1 MLNNRNNTQLVPNLK
16 ALVLS
21 GGRGTRLRPL
31 TFTLAK
37 QLIPLANKPVLGYVL
52 DQVAQTGITQIAII
66 IAPET
71 GHYVKEYVK
80 DGKEWNGIV
89 TYIPQEPLG
98 LAHAVKTAQHFLGED
113 DFIMCLGDNLQGQGL
128 TTYVQKFKKEN
139 MDALILLKE
148 VEDPTKFGVAT
159 LDEKANI
166 IKLVEKPKDPQS
178 NLAIVGTYIFSKNIF
193 KAIDQ
198 IKPSMRGELEITD
211 AIQRMI
217 NMGFNVKAE
226 TLNTWWIDTGKK
238 DDILTANAK
247 ILDEYTKRQIN
258 GTVQKSKIE
267 GRVIIK
273 ENAKVT
279 NSTVRGPCIIG
290 DGSVIAN
297 SFIGPYTSIGAGA
310 KIFDSSIEY
319 SIILEN
325 AQLTGIERL
334 EESLI
339 GKNAKVTRNHRTDCL
354 KLHVGDYSE
363 IEI

>member
-1 MLNNRNNTQLVPNLK
+1 VPNLK

-52 DQVAQTGITQIAII
+52 DQVAATGINQIGLI

-80 DGKEWNGIV
+80 DGKEWRSKV

-98 LAHAVKTAQHFLGED
+98 LAHAVKTAQHFLRED

-128 TTYVQKFKKEN
+128 TTYVQKFKKEK
-139 MDALILLKE
+139 MDALILLKP

-166 IKLVEKPKDPQS
+166 IKLVEKPKDPSS
-178 NLAIVGTYIFSKNIF
+178 NLAIVGTYIFSSNIF
-193 KAIDQ
+193 KAINQ

-211 AIQRMI
+211 AIQEMI

-247 ILDEYTKRQIN
+247 ILDEYTKREIN
-258 GTVQKSKIE
+258 GTVQESKIE
-267 GRVIIK
+267 GRVIIQ
-273 ENAKVT
+273 ENSKVI
-279 NSTVRGPCIIG
+279 NSTVRGPCVIG
-290 DGSVIAN
+290 DGSVIEN
-297 SFIGPYTSIGAGA
+297 SFIGPYTSIGNGA
-310 KIFDSSIEY
+310 KIIDSTIEY
-319 SIILEN
+319 SIILED
-325 AQLTGIERL
+325 AQIIGVDRL

-339 GKNAKVTRNHRTDCL
+339 GKSAKVTRNHRNNCL

-363 IEI
+363 IEL